1 MDSDK
6 RIVKVA
12 TKLTISLKLA
22 VRWCWAWRNGIGIP
36 LLRKR
41 EFAGVIM
48 VEVLIEVVFRSR

>member
-22 VRWCWAWRNGIGIP
+22 VRWLLGVAKRNRHP
-36 LLRKR
+36 APSQK
-41 EFAGVIM
+41 GVC
-48 VEVLIEVVFRSR
+48 RSNHG